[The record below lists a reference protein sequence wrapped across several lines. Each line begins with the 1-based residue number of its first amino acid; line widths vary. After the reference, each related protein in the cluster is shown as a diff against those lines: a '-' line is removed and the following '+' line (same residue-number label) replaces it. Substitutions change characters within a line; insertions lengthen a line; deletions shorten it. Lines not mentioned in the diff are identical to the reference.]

1 MVFCQGETLG
11 PTEGSARNIKT
22 NYETTHRVLGRLTSH
37 FGALHISC
45 SARSINFQLIN
56 KMWQINNKKIH
67 DEVFWSNFIFVIK
80 TFTALLKSQRALAFA
95 NKSSKYSVT
104 KIFENVGT
112 FAWVFSDFSVCLQW
126 CPQSGET
133 IRRWYRGHLMD
144 GGWARGH
151 GRGQGGPVNRGLM
164 VTTLRPS
171 SHTTSQ
177 HKHENMRGKNNIF
190 CQTFWRIRDMWG
202 RFCSWEFATCD
213 KCDCGWR
220 NSSKENI
227 FYHVWEKV
235 VDI

>member
-22 NYETTHRVLGRLTSH
+22 NYETTHQVLGRLTSH

-112 FAWVFSDFSVCLQW
+112 FAWVFSDFSSVCLQC

-151 GRGQGGPVNRGLM
+151 GAG
-164 VTTLRPS
+164 T
-171 SHTTSQ
+171 
-177 HKHENMRGKNNIF
+177 
-190 CQTFWRIRDMWG
+190 
-202 RFCSWEFATCD
+202 
-213 KCDCGWR
+213 GWAC
-220 NSSKENI
+220 
-227 FYHVWEKV
+227 
-235 VDI
+235 

>member
-22 NYETTHRVLGRLTSH
+22 NYKTTHQVLGRLTSH

-104 KIFENVGT
+104 KFFENVGT
-112 FAWVFSDFSVCLQW
+112 FAWVFSDFSVCLQC
-126 CPQSGET
+126 CPQSEET

-144 GGWARGH
+144 GGRARGH

-164 VTTLRPS
+164 VTTLSPS

-177 HKHENMRGKNNIF
+177 HKHENRRGKNNIF